1 MGGETLDFVDICA
14 PPGSHASLIRRAL
27 DAGLHVLCE
36 KPLATRAE
44 DAEVVSRRRRARRT
58 RSTHGSQL
66 AEGPDLP
73 QDFGV
78 DRRRRDRRR
87 PIRPVADVANSAR
100 DRREPRWV
108 TNWRVDPAL
117 AGGGILFDHGWH
129 ALYCVARWAG
139 VPRGVSA
146 RLETRRF
153 HE

>member
-14 PPGSHASLIRRAL
+14 PPGSHAALIGRAL

-44 DAEVVSRRRRARRT
+44 DAEVSAAAAARAGRVLHT
-58 RSTHGSQL
+58 VHNWL
-66 AEGPDLP
+66 EGPDLP

-100 DRREPRWV
+100 DRRQPGWSHK
-108 TNWRVDPAL
+108 L
-117 AGGGILFDHGWH
+117 AG
-129 ALYCVARWAG
+129 
-139 VPRGVSA
+139 
-146 RLETRRF
+146 
-153 HE
+153 